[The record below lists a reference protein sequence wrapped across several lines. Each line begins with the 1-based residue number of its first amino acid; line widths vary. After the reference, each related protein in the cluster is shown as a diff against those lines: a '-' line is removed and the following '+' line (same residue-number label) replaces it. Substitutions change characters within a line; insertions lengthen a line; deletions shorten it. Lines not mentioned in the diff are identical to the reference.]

1 MDKEQNIA
9 ELIGDYIRG
18 WAAVEGDT
26 LNKSNTFKKGYK
38 DRDEVSKKI
47 VIIGPHE
54 TKEHND
60 KVNKEDEEFGNIL
73 KKILKE

>member
-1 MDKEQNIA
+1 MEKEQNIA
-9 ELIGDYIRG
+9 ELIKDYLKG
-18 WAAVEGDT
+18 WSAVEGDT
-26 LNKSNTFKKGYK
+26 LDKSNTFKKGYK
-38 DRDEVSKKI
+38 DRDVVSDKL

-54 TKEHND
+54 TKD